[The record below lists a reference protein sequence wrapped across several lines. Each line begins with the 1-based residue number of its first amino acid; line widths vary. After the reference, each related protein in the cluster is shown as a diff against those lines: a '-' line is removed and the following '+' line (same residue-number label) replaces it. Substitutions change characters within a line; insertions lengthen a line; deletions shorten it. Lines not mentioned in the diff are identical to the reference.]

1 MSKKS
6 EIVLIAKSLLANDIG
21 LIEASR
27 KLVKLQYEANLEN
40 EEDLKIFWI
49 IETETDHLPIGQQRT
64 NVSHQRL
71 IESDKEIKD
80 CEEFYRDAVR
90 TACINIISNFSDE

>member
-1 MSKKS
+1 MTKEN

-27 KLVKLQYEANLEN
+27 KLVRLQYEANLEN

-49 IETETDHLPIGQQRT
+49 IDSETDHLPIGQQRA
-64 NVSHQRL
+64 NVSAQKL
-71 IESDKEIKD
+71 IESDKEIGE
-80 CEEFYRDAVR
+80 CEEFYRDTVR
-90 TACINIISNFSDE
+90 IACINIISNFGN